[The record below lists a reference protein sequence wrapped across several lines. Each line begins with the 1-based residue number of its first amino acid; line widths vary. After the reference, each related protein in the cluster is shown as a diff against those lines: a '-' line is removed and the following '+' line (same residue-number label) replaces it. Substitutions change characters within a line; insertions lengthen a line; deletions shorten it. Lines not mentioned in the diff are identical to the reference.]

1 MTGPIQGVRDI
12 EISKTDMVLF
22 PVKFTLWF
30 GKAMRDNK
38 CIILDSNKCHKKSE
52 KIINVA

>member
-1 MTGPIQGVRDI
+1 MTGTIQGVRDI
-12 EISKTDMVLF
+12 EISKTDMVPF

-38 CIILDSNKCHKKSE
+38 
-52 KIINVA
+52 